1 MRRCLAV
8 PSKRRRRS
16 SGDLDA
22 SLEEQLRSPATGAGM
37 SVGTEPEP
45 PPPPPLPPPSIEEE
59 ATATV
64 VPEDGDLEGWARRG
78 ISPGVIDRSLRA
90 DTEVPEF
97 NQLARAERLGT
108 LSEQDRDR
116 LYQFRL
122 RRLGTRRRALNDP
135 ETLDYD
141 TLRQRLDDYDGR
153 RQELQRTEQE
163 LGERYPSSSFERVH
177 QGALRRFAEEQERQ
191 EREAHAAR
199 EEQERRE
206 QEASRLWAEFAQA
219 RGIQPPPEGERSLVD
234 NDRLHRQMM
243 RLAREPDAITYERQD
258 VLGNPH
264 QTFGVEIEFD
274 GGDQAE
280 IARRLYQEGL
290 VDRPHQVGY
299 HASQRGR
306 SGRWSFERDASVTG
320 GEIVSPVL
328 RDSPETWRQLERV
341 CEVVRECGGRASA
354 RTGGHVHIGADES
367 DLDHRIERLRR
378 VALNVAAH
386 EDLVYRL
393 GSATGRGGRAHR
405 GSVGGYAY
413 CRPMRSTSQDIARTQ
428 AVGELARMVGEGH
441 GVGLNYRNL
450 VSGARTIEFRHFDGS
465 LDPARIQTNI
475 KLAAALA
482 RSGTASGPEPTESSP
497 LGQHQQGNGGER
509 DGALRRLAERVF
521 ARPADVLRVYAQYRR
536 GRWQRSAPPSYG
548 Y

>member
-1 MRRCLAV
+1 M

-64 VPEDGDLEGWARRG
+64 VPENGDLEGWARRG

-290 VDRPHQVGY
+290 SRQTPP
-299 HASQRGR
+299 GR
-306 SGRWSFERDASVTG
+306 VPRKPARAEREVVLRTRCERDRR
-320 GEIVSPVL
+320 
-328 RDSPETWRQLERV
+328 RDRV
-341 CEVVRECGGRASA
+341 ARAPGFAGNLASA
-354 RTGGHVHIGADES
+354 GAGMRSRKRVWWARQCSYRRTRS
-367 DLDHRIERLRR
+367 HRSRR
-378 VALNVAAH
+378 V
-386 EDLVYRL
+386 
-393 GSATGRGGRAHR
+393 G
-405 GSVGGYAY
+405 
-413 CRPMRSTSQDIARTQ
+413 
-428 AVGELARMVGEGH
+428 
-441 GVGLNYRNL
+441 
-450 VSGARTIEFRHFDGS
+450 
-465 LDPARIQTNI
+465 
-475 KLAAALA
+475 
-482 RSGTASGPEPTESSP
+482 SGPSDRATAAGYP
-497 LGQHQQGNGGER
+497 Q
-509 DGALRRLAERVF
+509 RR
-521 ARPADVLRVYAQYRR
+521 RP
-536 GRWQRSAPPSYG
+536 
-548 Y
+548 